1 MEKLKLELPNG
12 FKLNEHDY
20 QKQFLRATVT
30 DFAALQGTNPIYEER
45 VGGYWLQPTENLE
58 KDEALVMNCNGF
70 IISDSRHTNANGIRP
85 VTSYSLIKNYFSKEN
100 IISKNVTESE
110 IGLFPQYVP
119 SKKLQE
125 KIKRKIKQNEL
136 CKTSFNVPS
145 SYYKGKRETLD
156 SYIYQGKI
164 YTLCKA
170 SPYYEHTIDY
180 QTFNEEMFITMGEEA
195 VIENAPI
202 KLINFP
208 KEDLTIFKDIIT
220 GGFYFDKELYN
231 YMNNYLAPYILKS
244 AKFSIVQENYKNAQQ
259 IVKSFQK
266 GLKKLQFLI
275 NDTYLMMPEEKEKNT
290 QKKKKPYTKKEK

>member
-1 MEKLKLELPNG
+1 M
-12 FKLNEHDY
+12 
-20 QKQFLRATVT
+20 RATVT

-45 VGGYWLQPTENLE
+45 VGGYWLQPTENL
-58 KDEALVMNCNGF
+58 KTDKALVMNCNGS

-100 IISKNVTESE
+100 IISENVTESE

-125 KIKRKIKQNEL
+125 EIKRKIKQNEL

-145 SYYKGKRETLD
+145 SDYKGEIKTLD

-164 YTLCKA
+164 YTLKT
-170 SPYYEHTIDY
+170 SSYYDPYCNTIDY
-180 QTFNEEMFITMGEEA
+180 QTFNKEMFITMGEEA

-208 KEDLTIFKDIIT
+208 KEDLTLFKDIIT
-220 GGFYFDKELYN
+220 GGFYFDRELYN

-244 AKFSIVQENYKNAQQ
+244 NKFNIAQANYKNAQR
-259 IVKSFQK
+259 IVSNVQEE
-266 GLKKLQFLI
+266 LKKLQFLI

-290 QKKKKPYTKKEK
+290 QKKKKPYTKREK